1 MVTGVEI
8 TWISCD
14 THWVIQNERFGSWNE
29 HGAGITPSV
38 VPWDIT
44 RTQIPSLYRTV
55 GNKKYPTRTQLY
67 AAKHTR
73 FYADIKEFNF
83 RHPLIRWVNVIF
95 SQSHS

>member
-29 HGAGITPSV
+29 HGAGITTSV

-73 FYADIKEFNF
+73 FYAAIKEFNF
-83 RHPLIRWVNVIF
+83 LHPLI
-95 SQSHS
+95 